1 MAPIKSSLAKSAKQ
15 LLGFFNTADLGLRGA
30 TQISRHI
37 VPPFSASGGNLANG
51 LEPGNGYTY
60 HVFTTPGTFTVSAGE
75 NSVEYLVIGG
85 GGAGADINGAGMAGG
100 GAGGLRTGTVSNV
113 TSPQTVTVGTG
124 GDYPG
129 SNGAHSVFGPIRS
142 EGGGRGGESRVARA
156 S

>member
-60 HVFTTPGTFTVSAGE
+60 HTFGTNGDFVVSGSPGTV
-75 NSVEYLVIGG
+75 
-85 GGAGADINGAGMAGG
+85 DILIVAGG
-100 GAGGLRTGTVSNV
+100 GAGGNDRGGGGGAGGIVHHSQLTLETGTYPVV
-113 TSPQTVTVGTG
+113 VG
-124 GDYPG
+124 DL
-129 SNGAHSVFGPIRS
+129 SLIHI
-142 EGGGRGGESRVARA
+142 
-156 S
+156 